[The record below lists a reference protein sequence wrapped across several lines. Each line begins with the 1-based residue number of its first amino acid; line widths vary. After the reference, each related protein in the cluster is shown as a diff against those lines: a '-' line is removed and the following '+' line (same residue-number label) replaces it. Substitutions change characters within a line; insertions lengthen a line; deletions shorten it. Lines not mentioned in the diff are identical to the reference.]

1 MCEVGDMTATDVWEA
16 VNEVDGQDI
25 GKGTRVM
32 LEALVKDGEEMR
44 KRMDSIEDKVNSI
57 DKNIVELK
65 TLIETSI
72 NRKQSG
78 WIFLS
83 ELIKETKFWLWIIIL
98 TVLAYGVSITDL
110 KGLLK

>member
-1 MCEVGDMTATDVWEA
+1 MTAKDVWDA
-16 VNEVDGQDI
+16 VNVVDGQDI
-25 GKGTRVM
+25 GKGTKVM

-44 KRMDSIEDKVNSI
+44 KRMDSIEDKVTSI

-65 TLIETSI
+65 TLVETSI

-83 ELIKETKFWLWIIIL
+83 ELIKETRFWLWFIIL
-98 TVLAYGVSITDL
+98 TVLAYGVSIADL
-110 KGLLK
+110 KGLLPGG

>member
-1 MCEVGDMTATDVWEA
+1 MTAKDVFET
-16 VNEVDGQDI
+16 VTTVDGADI
-25 GKGTRVM
+25 GKGTKIV

-44 KRMDSIEDKVNSI
+44 KRMDSIEDKVTSI
-57 DKNIVELK
+57 DRNIVELK

-72 NRKQSG
+72 NKKQSG

-83 ELIKETKFWLWIIIL
+83 ELIKETKFWMWIIIL

-110 KGLLK
+110 KGLIGG